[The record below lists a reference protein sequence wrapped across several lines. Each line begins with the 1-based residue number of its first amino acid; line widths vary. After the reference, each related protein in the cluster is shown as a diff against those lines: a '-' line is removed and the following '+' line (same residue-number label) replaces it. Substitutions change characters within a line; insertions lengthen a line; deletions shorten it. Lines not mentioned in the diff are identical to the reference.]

1 MADDPKTFLA
11 LLNGIAKRTYYG
23 ESDITD
29 ELLKSE
35 LYDAISPEEFNL
47 LLNRA
52 TGIIKVHLILYSL
65 GHRPLIV
72 ISKH

>member
-11 LLNGIAKRTYYG
+11 LLNGITKRTYYG

-35 LYDAISPEEFNL
+35 LYSSISSEEFDV

-52 TGIIKVHLILYSL
+52 TGIIKV
-65 GHRPLIV
+65 
-72 ISKH
+72 